1 VHPISALQTE
11 YSLWSREPELE
22 ILKTTRELGIGFVAY
37 SPLGRG
43 FLTGTFQ
50 SPDDLPADDWR
61 RMSPWFQGENFK
73 KNLDLVNKVKQIAAK
88 KNCTPAQLTLAWVM
102 AQGIDVVP
110 IPGTKKRARLEEN
123 VKALDVVLTPEDLA
137 ELDRAFPQQ
146 ITAGPR
152 YSDMSTVNR

>member
-1 VHPISALQTE
+1 
-11 YSLWSREPELE
+11 
-22 ILKTTRELGIGFVAY
+22 
-37 SPLGRG
+37 
-43 FLTGTFQ
+43 
-50 SPDDLPADDWR
+50 
-61 RMSPWFQGENFK
+61 MSPRFQGENFK
-73 KNLDLVNKVKQIAAK
+73 KNLELANKVKQLAGK
-88 KNCTPAQLTLAWVM
+88 KNCTPAQLALAWVM